1 MKRVLVIAACALL
14 VFAVYLS
21 YTTVDTETPTA
32 VAKHKETV
40 VYTGTVY
47 VAGMGGHFAAA
58 KVSIDPADSAN
69 PIKVVGLDRVVIG
82 DKKTHPT
89 HDARIDPNDRSKMYW
104 STYKID
110 ESAGPR
116 ASHVGLS
123 DLKSGKKL
131 IDKVVEVDKKA
142 AWTGALYCG
151 SGQTAKSFLPV
162 TMTGEAYIDV
172 FNKKDLKLNH
182 RVFLDDLG
190 YKNNYLF
197 FHGTNSPDMK
207 NFAVSIN
214 KTDTWPDASTPGKLK
229 GEIEMVVLDL
239 ASLEKGK
246 VKVVAKNKVTGAPG
260 KTITFR
266 QTYTPDGKYLLQ
278 SGADRFYVLNG
289 KDMSLYDEEILDAG
303 ENHDAISTPDG
314 KYAILT
320 LRSKVA
326 NPLEQGEQAQVTDG
340 TIQLYDIQ
348 EKQVI
353 GKPASVCLD
362 CHTKIGLGG
371 NAVLCGADVNWD

>member
-1 MKRVLVIAACALL
+1 MRKALAIAVCVLL

-21 YTTVDTETPTA
+21 YTTVDKNTPAA
-32 VAKHKETV
+32 VAKHMETT

-47 VAGMGGHFAAA
+47 VAGMGGHFSAA
-58 KVSIDPADSAN
+58 KISVDPADVAN
-69 PIKVVGLDRVVIG
+69 PIKVLGLDRIVIG
-82 DKKTHPT
+82 NKKTHPT
-89 HDARIDPNDRSKMYW
+89 HDPRIDTNDRTKMYW

-116 ASHVGLS
+116 DAHVGIS

-131 IDKVVEVDKKA
+131 LDDAVKLDDRAK
-142 AWTGALYCG
+142 WTGALYCA
-151 SGQTAKSFLPV
+151 SGQTKTSYIPV
-162 TMTGEAYIDV
+162 TMTGESYIDV
-172 FNKKDLKLNH
+172 RSKKDLSLEK
-182 RVFLDDLG
+182 RVFLNDLG

-207 NFAVSIN
+207 QFAIAIN
-214 KTDTWPDASTPGKLK
+214 KTTEWPDDMNPGKPT
-229 GEIEMVVLDL
+229 GEVDMLVLDL
-239 ASLEKGK
+239 PALEKGK

-260 KTITFR
+260 KTLTFR

-278 SGADRFYVLNG
+278 SGADRFYLLNG
-289 KDMSLYDEEILDAG
+289 KDMSLVDEELMENG

-320 LRSKVA
+320 LRAKVS
-326 NPLEQGEQAQVTDG
+326 NPVEQGEAAQVTDG
-340 TIQLYDIQ
+340 QLQLYDIQ
-348 EKQVI
+348 EKMVV
-353 GKPASVCLD
+353 GNPASVCLG
-362 CHTKIGLGG
+362 CHTNIGLGG